1 MVLAWALT
9 GGLLGTAAR
18 SDQPVMDVQVTEA
31 WIRWLPANLPAGG
44 YMTVTN
50 RGAATRQLLG
60 ASSLDYEEAS
70 VHQTRSN
77 HGMNEMVPVDSV
89 ELKPQVPV
97 HFAEGGYHLMLMRP
111 KRPIHPG
118 DRVVITLR
126 FAQGRSID
134 VPFEVRAGNS
144 N

>member
-1 MVLAWALT
+1 MIFALALT

-18 SDQPVMDVQVTEA
+18 SDQPVMDVQVKEA

-44 YMTVTN
+44 YMTVIN
-50 RGAATRQLLG
+50 KGAATRVLQG
-60 ASSLDYEEAS
+60 ASSPDYEEAS

-77 HGMNEMVPVDSV
+77 HGASEMVPVDSI

-111 KRPIHPG
+111 KRAIHPG
-118 DRVVITLR
+118 DHVVITLR
-126 FAQGRSID
+126 FAQGGSID